1 MNSNFEYYKIFYYVA
16 KYENLTKAATALKT
30 SQPAVTRTIHKLEGE
45 LGCRLFTRSKT
56 GMKLTPEGRT
66 FYGYV
71 AAGCAQFFKGEND
84 LSNLISLENGT
95 IYISAT
101 ETALHCYLFQAMEE
115 FNSLYPNVRFKI
127 LNNSTTESVNAVKEG
142 KVDLAFVSANLQVAK
157 PLRMKILRKYRDILI
172 AGMRF
177 EELKAGKEELSL
189 KELVSYPWISLT
201 AETITRRF
209 LNEYFEKN
217 GLTFAPDMELA
228 TTDMILPAVRHNL
241 GLGFIPA
248 EFADAELKSGQV
260 FEIKVKEKLPE
271 RNIILIYDMEYPQSI
286 AAKEFQKFLKE
297 GGILEELE
305 KAGIQEGDTV
315 RMYGF
320 DFDYY
325 K

>member
-157 PLRMKILRKYRDILI
+157 PFRMKILRKYRDILI

-297 GGILEELE
+297 KGN
-305 KAGIQEGDTV
+305 
-315 RMYGF
+315 
-320 DFDYY
+320 
-325 K
+325 

>member
-217 GLTFAPDMELA
+217 SLTFMPDMELA

-271 RNIILIYDMEYPQSI
+271 RNIVLIYDMEYPQSI

-297 GGILEELE
+297 KGN
-305 KAGIQEGDTV
+305 
-315 RMYGF
+315 
-320 DFDYY
+320 
-325 K
+325 

>member
-101 ETALHCYLFQAMEE
+101 ETSLHCYLFQAMEE

-297 GGILEELE
+297 KGN
-305 KAGIQEGDTV
+305 
-315 RMYGF
+315 
-320 DFDYY
+320 
-325 K
+325 

>member
-30 SQPAVTRTIHKLEGE
+30 SQPAVTRTIHKLENE

-56 GMKLTPEGRT
+56 GMQLTPEGRT

-157 PLRMKILRKYRDILI
+157 PLRMKILRKYHDILI
-172 AGMRF
+172 SGNRF
-177 EELKAGKEELSL
+177 GELKDDGKEVSL

-217 GLTFAPDMELA
+217 SLTFTPDMELA
-228 TTDMILPAVRHNL
+228 TTDMILPAVKHNL

-248 EFADAELKSGQV
+248 EFADSELKSGQV

-297 GGILEELE
+297 KE
-305 KAGIQEGDTV
+305 
-315 RMYGF
+315 M
-320 DFDYY
+320 
-325 K
+325 

>member
-172 AGMRF
+172 AGKRF

-201 AETITRRF
+201 AETISRRF

-217 GLTFAPDMELA
+217 SLTFTPDMELA
-228 TTDMILPAVRHNL
+228 TTDMILPAVKHNL

-248 EFADAELKSGQV
+248 EFADSELKSGQV

-286 AAKEFQKFLKE
+286 AAKELQKFLKE
-297 GGILEELE
+297 KE
-305 KAGIQEGDTV
+305 
-315 RMYGF
+315 M
-320 DFDYY
+320 
-325 K
+325 

>member
-217 GLTFAPDMELA
+217 SLTFTPDMELA
-228 TTDMILPAVRHNL
+228 TTDMILPAVKHNL

-297 GGILEELE
+297 KGN
-305 KAGIQEGDTV
+305 
-315 RMYGF
+315 
-320 DFDYY
+320 
-325 K
+325 

>member
-127 LNNSTTESVNAVKEG
+127 LNTSTTESVNAVKEG

-297 GGILEELE
+297 KGN
-305 KAGIQEGDTV
+305 
-315 RMYGF
+315 
-320 DFDYY
+320 
-325 K
+325 

>member
-172 AGMRF
+172 AGKRF

-201 AETITRRF
+201 AETISRRF

-217 GLTFAPDMELA
+217 SLTFTPDMELA
-228 TTDMILPAVRHNL
+228 TTDMILPAVKHNL

-248 EFADAELKSGQV
+248 EFADSELKSGQV

-271 RNIILIYDMEYPQSI
+271 RNIILIYDVEYPQSI

-297 GGILEELE
+297 KE
-305 KAGIQEGDTV
+305 
-315 RMYGF
+315 M
-320 DFDYY
+320 
-325 K
+325 

>member
-271 RNIILIYDMEYPQSI
+271 RNIVLIYDMEYPQSI

-297 GGILEELE
+297 KDNLSLIH
-305 KAGIQEGDTV
+305 I
-315 RMYGF
+315 
-320 DFDYY
+320 
-325 K
+325 